1 MGLDDIRL
9 RIEMKIPDVFEQHCA
24 RHDAALVAH
33 QIFQELEFAR
43 CRSIGAPARRTV
55 RLIKS
60 ISRSAAVRTVP
71 SLASGGRRASATRR
85 AMKLGKCE
93 GFDEIIVAACLQPLD
108 AIVDPRQ
115 VSEKQNRRR
124 HAGPAHHSDNGQ
136 AVQFRQH
143 PVETIASCRSSAA
156 ISRPSEPLA
165 AMSAAWPRA
174 SRRSRRNAAF
184 SRSSSTINIFHR
196 HSVGSVLRR
205 FIQNMRAKT
214 SSPSMACSAA
224 MLA

>member
-1 MGLDDIRL
+1 M
-9 RIEMKIPDVFEQHCA
+9 
-24 RHDAALVAH
+24 
-33 QIFQELEFAR
+33 
-43 CRSIGAPARRTV
+43 
-55 RLIKS
+55 
-60 ISRSAAVRTVP
+60 
-71 SLASGGRRASATRR
+71 ASGGRLRECDQARHE
-85 AMKLGKCE
+85 LGKCE
-93 GFDEIIVAACLQPLD
+93 GLDEIIVAARLEPLD

-143 PVETIASCRSSAA
+143 PVENDRIVPLLGGYQQAVGTIGGNVRRVAQGFKT
-156 ISRPSEPLA
+156 LA
-165 AMSAAWPRA
+165 QERGV
-174 SRRSRRNAAF
+174 F
-184 SRSSSTINIFHR
+184 SIILHDQYFHR